1 MRWKSTVS
9 YICWEDLNMQ
19 QDTGRERALNNAKA
33 STIQRC
39 VEWKGRKGVKSC
51 LGTFIPSLSTAK
63 VYQARWLSY
72 SPFFIVINCFCLY
85 LTARAQIEMRLP
97 NNCVRLWMCCQTSLH
112 AAERFQHSPHPLP
125 PLFLYSY
132 CMWDQPGFVFS
143 LAIGLFCFPVVTNSS
158 QNVFVVLFWSY
169 QLYLW
174 LYLPHLTQLPV
185 NSGNPTAAW
194 GWENLAPYHPFY

>member
-19 QDTGRERALNNAKA
+19 QDTGRERPLNNAKA
-33 STIQRC
+33 SRIQRC

-97 NNCVRLWMCCQTSLH
+97 NNCVRLWMCCQPSLH
-112 AAERFQHSPHPLP
+112 AAERFQHSPPCFFIAIACEISQVLYFP
-125 PLFLYSY
+125 WQLDCFAFLLLQTTAR
-132 CMWDQPGFVFS
+132 MS
-143 LAIGLFCFPVVTNSS
+143 LWCCFGHINYIFECTFPI
-158 QNVFVVLFWSY
+158 
-169 QLYLW
+169 
-174 LYLPHLTQLPV
+174 
-185 NSGNPTAAW
+185 
-194 GWENLAPYHPFY
+194 